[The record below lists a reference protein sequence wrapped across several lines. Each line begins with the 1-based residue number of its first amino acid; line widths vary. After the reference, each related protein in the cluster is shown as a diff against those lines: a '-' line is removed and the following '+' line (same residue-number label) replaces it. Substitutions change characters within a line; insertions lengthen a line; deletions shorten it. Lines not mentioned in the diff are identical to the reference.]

1 MEYRKG
7 SCLYRYIH
15 VLPWILRYKPN
26 ILNEIIFYLW
36 MLCIVVF
43 AAKTGKFLTS
53 DLKGVHS
60 TFTNRGIF
68 VYIFCFIRIGLSLS
82 GEGIIKWNLWILK
95 EHNYNNFN
103 YLWKFEPDIP
113 NSFGEIL
120 FENPQNLQRMYKLNV
135 LPPSNF
141 AVFNCCYFLCYW
153 LKRAETCKNCIK

>member
-60 TFTNRGIF
+60 TFTNRRIF
-68 VYIFCFIRIGLSLS
+68 VYIFCLISIGLSLS
-82 GEGIIKWNLWILK
+82 GEGMIKWNLWISK

-120 FENPQNLQRMYKLNV
+120 FENPKIYKECISSTFCHPVILQFLTAAIFFVTDWKGLKL
-135 LPPSNF
+135 
-141 AVFNCCYFLCYW
+141 A
-153 LKRAETCKNCIK
+153 KTA